1 MERNSSWQHNLKR
14 ERQLRGWSQEDVAA
28 RIGSDPRTVGRWER
42 GLTFPSPY
50 FQQRL
55 VDLFG
60 KDAEALGFIA
70 EQGENLNHAPTDSY
84 HLLSNQ
90 DSEEAPHIDNDGEG
104 PVTVAWPPNL
114 PDEPYYPLP
123 GRERDLHNLL
133 AVLQDPQGALVIT
146 IDGLAGLGKTAL
158 AVELTRR
165 ALHQGLFNGIIGD
178 SAKQEL
184 FAGGEIVKVNEATLD
199 FDALL
204 DTIARQRRCA
214 RRSPTKPARREP
226 RHCH

>member
-1 MERNSSWQHNLKR
+1 VVKSSSWHHNLKR
-14 ERQLRGWSQEDVAA
+14 ERQLRGWSQADVAD

-55 VDLFG
+55 IDLFG
-60 KDAEALGFIA
+60 KDAQALGFIA
-70 EQGENLNHAPTDSY
+70 EQGGNLRHAPTDSY
-84 HLLSNQ
+84 DLHSNP
-90 DSEEAPHIDNDGEG
+90 DSGEALHIDSDGEG
-104 PVTVAWPPNL
+104 SVTVAWPPNL
-114 PDEPYYPLP
+114 PNELYYPLP
-123 GRERDLHNLL
+123 GRERDLQNLL
-133 AVLQDPQGALVIT
+133 AVLHDPQGALVIT
-146 IDGLAGLGKTAL
+146 IDGLGGLGKTAL

-165 ALHQGLFNGIIGD
+165 ALHQGLFKSVIGD

-204 DTIARQRRCA
+204 DAIARQCGRWELTTLR
-214 RRSPTKPARREP
+214 
-226 RHCH
+226 